1 MSDGNDIERNKSIVL
16 RCIEEVWNQGKLEA
30 IPDVIH
36 PAFRLHHQRN
46 QDDDIYGVEGF
57 ATWVRNTR
65 AMMPDLTLSAGLTLA
80 ESDRVM
86 VHIDAEGTHRSMPTG
101 VGSESRLVF
110 TVTGLARLVEGKIA
124 ECLVIADTLAILQQL
139 GEIEPVV

>member
-1 MSDGNDIERNKSIVL
+1 
-16 RCIEEVWNQGKLEA
+16 
-30 IPDVIH
+30 
-36 PAFRLHHQRN
+36 
-46 QDDDIYGVEGF
+46 
-57 ATWVRNTR
+57 
-65 AMMPDLTLSAGLTLA
+65 MMPDLTLSAGLTLA